1 MTLTEDAER
10 IYTDSDHVS
19 VEEFLDVLSRI
30 GNELRTADTKE
41 YLEKKIIAVR
51 SAEPKERQKLC
62 KKLLPYL
69 AWYMSRSNN

>member
-1 MTLTEDAER
+1 MTLAEDVER
-10 IYTDSDHVS
+10 IYTNPDHAS
-19 VEEFLDVLSRI
+19 VEEFLDVLSHI
-30 GNELRTADTKE
+30 WNELRTTDTKK

-69 AWYMSRSNN
+69 AWHMSRSNN